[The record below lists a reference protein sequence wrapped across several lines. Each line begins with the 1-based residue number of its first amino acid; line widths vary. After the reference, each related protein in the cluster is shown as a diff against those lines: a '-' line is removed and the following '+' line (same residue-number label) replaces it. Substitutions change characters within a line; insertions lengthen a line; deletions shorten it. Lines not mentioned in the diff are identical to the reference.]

1 MNRSIAVSSWSGTG
15 LPLWLIGLVVLMGL
29 MARAGYLAAARTPV
43 RTARQE
49 ADALLGRHVEL
60 ALRSGI
66 TVGMATMLLC
76 LTAQGSAQIEMSMMG
91 SEMGGMTAGLH
102 SAVRLSG
109 LTGFVLAAVCAYG
122 GSRLHALRTSR
133 RAPGP
138 LRSGPTASGGLSPGE
153 FPGKQAEQVPRRL
166 SAPPLRPGQGSPR
179 SGGTVRSA

>member
-1 MNRSIAVSSWSGTG
+1 MLG
-15 LPLWLIGLVVLMGL
+15 LL
-29 MARAGYLAAARTPV
+29 ARVGYLAAARSPE

-76 LTAQGSAQIEMSMMG
+76 LTAQGSAQIGMSMMG

-109 LTGFVLAAVCAYG
+109 LTGFVLADVCAYG
-122 GSRLHALRTSR
+122 GSRLHALRASRSAPAGPPAHRAGRVR
-133 RAPGP
+133 RA
-138 LRSGPTASGGLSPGE
+138 A
-153 FPGKQAEQVPRRL
+153 PR
-166 SAPPLRPGQGSPR
+166 
-179 SGGTVRSA
+179 

>member
-1 MNRSIAVSSWSGTG
+1 MNRSVAVSSWSGTG
-15 LPLWLIGLVVLMGL
+15 LPLWLIDLVVLLGL
-29 MARAGYLAAARTPV
+29 LARVGYLAARTPV

-76 LTAQGSAQIEMSMMG
+76 LTAQGSAQIGMSMRG

-109 LTGFVLAAVCAYG
+109 LTGFVLAGGCAYG
-122 GSRLHALRTSR
+122 GSRLHALRASR
-133 RAPGP
+133 RAPVGP
-138 LRSGPTASGGLSPGE
+138 PALRAGR
-153 FPGKQAEQVPRRL
+153 VRR
-166 SAPPLRPGQGSPR
+166 AVTR
-179 SGGTVRSA
+179 